1 MKKVE
6 NNCFKLFC
14 GATNMLRDCSGS
26 TRDSKV
32 CRHDNFPCNGHS
44 CDMDYR
50 TVWSEFQSALL

>member
-50 TVWSEFQSALL
+50 TV